1 MARPLLPLN
10 ALRAFET
17 AARTLNFTRAA
28 DELAVTPGAVSQQI
42 RLLEDLVGG
51 PLFVREA
58 KGLQLTD
65 LGRGAV
71 PLLREGFERLMDAS
85 AMLREPP
92 RRRQISISVA
102 PSFASKWLMPRMDDF
117 HSTHP
122 DIEVWISADMEPV
135 ALGEGKVDLAIR
147 YGPGDYP
154 GHVVERLMPE
164 TVLAVC
170 APALLKGEKA
180 IRKPADLKD
189 HVLLHDMSNDGDA
202 GRPDWPMWLKARGVR
217 HPDARRGSR
226 FSESGLLI
234 EAAVAGRGVAL
245 AKRTLAQADLES
257 GRLVAPFAD
266 GSEVVGFAYHVV
278 MPRDRPASTSTMA
291 FTAWLKRQA
300 IDHENAMG
308 AL

>member
-1 MARPLLPLN
+1 MARALLPLN

-117 HSTHP
+117 HAAHP
-122 DIEVWISADMEPV
+122 EIEVWISADMEPV
-135 ALGEGKVDLAIR
+135 ALGEGKADLAIR

-154 GHVVERLMPE
+154 GHVVERLMAE

-170 APALLKGEKA
+170 APGLLEGA
-180 IRKPADLKD
+180 RPIRRPVDLKD
-189 HVLLHDMSNDGDA
+189 HVLLHDMSNDGDP

-226 FSESGLLI
+226 FSESGMLI
-234 EAAVAGRGVAL
+234 EAAAAGRGVAL

-266 GSEVVGFAYHVV
+266 GSEAVGFAYHVV
-278 MPRDRPASTSTMA
+278 MPRDRPASTSALA
-291 FTAWLKRQA
+291 FTSWLKRQA
-300 IDHENAMG
+300 IDHENSMG
-308 AL
+308 SL